1 MCRSYTAGM
10 NARIQRWQLL
20 LRAILALAT
29 LIGCWRSGAPGFGLV
44 LAAAVFWLYG
54 LGMLMIFA
62 WLPRLNTGLPP
73 PGRLQLLRAWWHE
86 LIACE
91 RVFAWQQ
98 PFAAQRYADFL
109 PGNSNSG
116 GGGSGQRGVLLL
128 HGFTCNRGIWN
139 RWMERL
145 RAQGHPHIALT
156 LEPAYGSIDAYVA
169 QIEAA
174 VQTLEQRCGQ
184 PPVIVG
190 HSMGGLAARA
200 WWRRH
205 GQVGRIHRFLTLGTP
220 HAGTLMARFGATLNA
235 RQMRRQSRW
244 LSELAAH
251 EAAASSAGQVPDF
264 AARFDCYF
272 SRCDQIVCP
281 ADTAVLPGS
290 QAIEVVG
297 SGHLA
302 LVFQPRILA
311 DLLRL
316 LEAKSA

>member
-1 MCRSYTAGM
+1 LCRSYTAGM

-29 LIGCWRSGAPGFGLV
+29 LISCWRSGAPWLGLL

-54 LGMLMIFA
+54 LGMLMMFA
-62 WLPRLNTGLPP
+62 WLPRLNTGQPP
-73 PGRLQLLRAWWHE
+73 SGRLQLLRAWWHE
-86 LIACE
+86 LIVCE

-98 PFAAQRYADFL
+98 PFAAQRHADFL
-109 PGNSNSG
+109 PSSRAV
-116 GGGSGQRGVLLL
+116 SRGQRGVLLL
-128 HGFTCNRGIWN
+128 HGFACNRGVWN
-139 RWMERL
+139 SWMGPL
-145 RAQGHPHIALT
+145 RARGHPHIALT
-156 LEPAYGSIDAYVA
+156 LEPVYGAIDAYVA

-184 PPVIVG
+184 PPVIVA

-205 GQVGRIHRFLTLGTP
+205 GQAGRIHRCLTLGTP
-220 HAGTLMARFGATLNA
+220 HAGTLMARFGMAVNA

-251 EAAASSAGQVPDF
+251 EAATRSAQQSQDF
-264 AARFDCYF
+264 AGRFDCYF

-316 LEAKSA
+316 LEEKST